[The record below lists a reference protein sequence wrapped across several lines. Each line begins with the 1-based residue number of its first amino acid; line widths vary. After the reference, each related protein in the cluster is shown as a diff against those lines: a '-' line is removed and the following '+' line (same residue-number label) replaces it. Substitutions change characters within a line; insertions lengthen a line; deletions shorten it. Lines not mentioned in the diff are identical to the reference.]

1 LRDLNVPAF
10 STFCQRID
18 GRSFISGPEAAAQWP
33 IDAILYIQA
42 SYLGRHI
49 MSLDDVIDRL
59 KSDNDHRNK
68 WVGVYIGVLAVLLAI
83 CSVGGGNA
91 TKDATRAN
99 IDAANTWAFFQA
111 KNIRRS
117 SVQMAADELEL
128 LQAAQPNMPA
138 DARAKFAAKIKDYR
152 DQVQKLTSDPVK
164 KEGLDELFVKG
175 KALEA
180 ERDVA
185 LQKDPYFDWSQALLQ
200 IAIVLAS
207 VHLIIGNFLLLGLSG
222 GLGALGILLM
232 LNGFTLLVPLPFLG

>member
-1 LRDLNVPAF
+1 
-10 STFCQRID
+10 
-18 GRSFISGPEAAAQWP
+18 
-33 IDAILYIQA
+33 
-42 SYLGRHI
+42 

-59 KSDNDHRNK
+59 KADSDERNK
-68 WVGVYIGVLAVLLAI
+68 WVGVYIGVLAVLLAV

-91 TKDATRAN
+91 AKDATRAN

-117 SVQMAADELEL
+117 SISMAADELEL
-128 LQAAQPNMPA
+128 LQAAQPNMPV
-138 DARAKFAAKIKDYR
+138 DARTKFAAKIKDYR

-185 LQKDPYFDWSQALLQ
+185 LRKDPYFDWSQAMLQ

-207 VHLIIGNFLLLGLSG
+207 VHLIIGNFMLLGLSG
-222 GLGALGILLM
+222 GLAALGVLLM